1 MPDMNEL
8 FFFAEVVAHG
18 GFAAAGRALR
28 QPKSKLS
35 RHVAQLERRL
45 GVRLIERSSRRF
57 RVTEIGRAYYDHCRN
72 ALTEIERAEKAVAAA
87 QTEPAGMVRFSC
99 PTGLMELIDDILPSF
114 MAQYPKVRMQIV
126 AANRPVDLIREA
138 IDVALRVRL
147 KLDTDAE
154 LTLRT
159 LAKSRRILVA
169 SPALINRLTEE
180 RPADLTD
187 IQQLASLPTLAASEE
202 RGPAIWDLV
211 GPDGSTLMLQH
222 DPRFATGDLA
232 SLRGAAIAGLGIALL
247 PDHICRPHLATGR
260 LLRLFPDWHSL
271 DGIVHLVF
279 TTSRGLT
286 PAVRAWIDHL
296 ARHFADRLVSAGNGP
311 SGRTT

>member
-72 ALTEIERAEKAVAAA
+72 ALAEIERGERAVAAA
-87 QTEPAGMVRFSC
+87 QTEPAGVVRFSC
-99 PTGLMELIDDILPSF
+99 PTGLMELIDDILPAF

-126 AANRPVDLIREA
+126 AANRPVDLIGEA

-147 KLDTDAE
+147 KLDSDAE

-180 RPADLTD
+180 RPADLAD
-187 IQQLASLPTLAASEE
+187 IHRLSALPTLAASEE
-202 RGPAIWDLV
+202 RGAATWDLT
-211 GPDGSTLMLQH
+211 GPDGSTLLLQH
-222 DPRFATGDLA
+222 EPRFSTGDLA
-232 SLRGAAIAGLGIALL
+232 SLRNAAVAGLGIALL
-247 PDHICRPHLATGR
+247 PDHICRPHLRIGR
-260 LLRLFPDWHSL
+260 LLRVFPDWHSL

-296 ARHFADRLVSAGNGP
+296 AHHFADRLASAENALQM
-311 SGRTT
+311 

>member
-1 MPDMNEL
+1 MQDMNEL

-72 ALTEIERAEKAVAAA
+72 ALTEIERGEKAVAAA
-87 QTEPAGMVRFSC
+87 QIEPAGVVRFSC
-99 PTGLMELIDDILPSF
+99 PTGLMELIDDILPAF
-114 MAQYPKVRMQIV
+114 MAQYPKVRIQII

-147 KLDTDAE
+147 KLDSDAE

-159 LAKSRRILVA
+159 LTRSRRILVA
-169 SPALINRLTEE
+169 SPVLINRLTEE
-180 RPADLTD
+180 RQAGLVE
-187 IQQLASLPTLAASEE
+187 IKQLASLPTLSASEE
-202 RGPAIWDLV
+202 RGPVNWDLSV
-211 GPDGSTLMLQH
+211 PM
-222 DPRFATGDLA
+222 
-232 SLRGAAIAGLGIALL
+232 AA
-247 PDHICRPHLATGR
+247 R
-260 LLRLFPDWHSL
+260 
-271 DGIVHLVF
+271 
-279 TTSRGLT
+279 
-286 PAVRAWIDHL
+286 
-296 ARHFADRLVSAGNGP
+296 
-311 SGRTT
+311 

>member
-72 ALTEIERAEKAVAAA
+72 ALTEIERGEKAIAAA
-87 QTEPAGMVRFSC
+87 QTEPAGVVRFSC
-99 PTGLMELIDDILPSF
+99 PTGLMELIGDILPAF

-126 AANRPVDLIREA
+126 AANRPVDLIHEA

-147 KLDTDAE
+147 KLDSDAE

-169 SPALINRLTEE
+169 SPALVNRLTEE
-180 RPADLTD
+180 RPSDLGD
-187 IQQLASLPTLAASEE
+187 IQRLASLPTLSASEE
-202 RGPAIWDLV
+202 RGPVTWDLV
-211 GPDGSTLMLQH
+211 GPDGNTLMLQH
-222 DPRFATGDLA
+222 EPRLSTSELA
-232 SLRGAAIAGLGIALL
+232 SLRNAAVAGLGIALL
-247 PDHICRPHLATGR
+247 PDHICRPHLGSGQ

-296 ARHFADRLVSAGNGP
+296 AHHFAGRLAQVESALA
-311 SGRTT
+311 S